1 MSSSTTV
8 FVSGATGYI
17 AQHVV
22 KELLANDYKVI
33 GSVRSESKG
42 EDLKQLV
49 NSKDFRYVVVP
60 DISDIGAFDQA
71 LKDHPEITVFIHA
84 ASPVVFDT
92 TDPKKDVLDPAIE
105 GTKNVLNAINQYGTN
120 VSRLVVTSSVAAVL
134 PGLDFVKDKVYTE
147 DDWNPLTIEVGLND
161 TSKTYFVSKTFA
173 EKAVWEFVK
182 TQKPH
187 FQVSVVNPSIV
198 FGPQAYEIKDKSK
211 LNSLSEILAGIFR
224 LKADDQF
231 PQLAGALVDVRDV
244 AKAHLVGF
252 EKDEAINKRLLLSNE
267 LFTPDLAAHII
278 KKNFPDYQGPS
289 GDLTRSD
296 QIIEN
301 AVSKIDSS
309 RTNKIL
315 GFELISLEE
324 SVIDAYKQ
332 FIGA

>member
-17 AQHVV
+17 AQHIV
-22 KELLANDYKVI
+22 KELLTNGYKVI
-33 GSVRSESKG
+33 GSARSEAKG
-42 EDLKQLV
+42 KDLKDLV
-49 NSKDFRYVVVP
+49 NSENFSYVVIP
-60 DISDIGAFDQA
+60 DISVVGAFDQA
-71 LKDHPEITVFIHA
+71 LKDHPEISVFIHA
-84 ASPVVFDT
+84 ASPVVFYT
-92 TDPKKDVLDPAIE
+92 TDPKKDVIDPAVE
-105 GTKNVLNAINQYGTN
+105 GTKNVLNAIKQHGTN
-120 VSRLVVTSSVAAVL
+120 VSRLVVTSSTAAIL
-134 PGLDFVKDKVYTE
+134 PGLDFVKDKVFTE
-147 DDWNPLTIEVGLND
+147 DDWNPCTIEIGISEP
-161 TSKTYFVSKTFA
+161 SKSYFVSKTFA

-182 TQKPH
+182 TQEPH
-187 FQVSVVNPSIV
+187 FQVSVVNPSFV

-224 LKADDQF
+224 SKADDQF
-231 PQLAGALVDVRDV
+231 PQLAGVLIDVRDV

-267 LFTPDLAAHII
+267 LFTPDLAAHIV
-278 KKNFPDYQGPS
+278 KKNFPDYQGPV

>member
-17 AQHVV
+17 AQHIV
-22 KELLANDYKVI
+22 KELLTNGYKVI
-33 GSVRSESKG
+33 GSARSEAKG
-42 EDLKQLV
+42 KDLKDLV
-49 NSKDFRYVVVP
+49 NSENFSYVVIP
-60 DISDIGAFDQA
+60 DISVVGAFDQA
-71 LKDHPEITVFIHA
+71 LKDHPEISVFIHA
-84 ASPVVFDT
+84 ASPVVFYT
-92 TDPKKDVLDPAIE
+92 TDPKKDVIDPAVE
-105 GTKNVLNAINQYGTN
+105 GTKNVLNAIKQHGTN
-120 VSRLVVTSSVAAVL
+120 VSRLVVTSSTAAIL
-134 PGLDFVKDKVYTE
+134 PGLDFVKDKVFTE
-147 DDWNPLTIEVGLND
+147 DDWNPCTIEIGISEP
-161 TSKTYFVSKTFA
+161 SKSYFVSKTFA

-182 TQKPH
+182 TQEPH
-187 FQVSVVNPSIV
+187 FQVSVVNPSFV

-211 LNSLSEILAGIFR
+211 LNSSSEILAGIFR
-224 LKADDQF
+224 SKADDQF
-231 PQLAGALVDVRDV
+231 PQLAGVSIDVRDV

>member
-17 AQHVV
+17 AQHIV
-22 KELLANDYKVI
+22 KELLTNGYKVI
-33 GSVRSESKG
+33 GSARSEAKG
-42 EDLKQLV
+42 KDLKDLV
-49 NSKDFRYVVVP
+49 NSENFSYVVIP
-60 DISDIGAFDQA
+60 DISVVDAFDQA
-71 LKDHPEITVFIHA
+71 LKDHPEISVFIHA
-84 ASPVVFDT
+84 ASPVVFYT
-92 TDPKKDVLDPAIE
+92 TDPKKDVIDPAVG
-105 GTKNVLNAINQYGTN
+105 GTKNVLNAIKQHGTN
-120 VSRLVVTSSVAAVL
+120 VSRLVVTSSTAAIL
-134 PGLDFVKDKVYTE
+134 PGLDFVKDKVFTE
-147 DDWNPLTIEVGLND
+147 DDWNPCTIEIGISEP
-161 TSKTYFVSKTFA
+161 SKSYFVSKTFA

-182 TQKPH
+182 TQEPH

-224 LKADDQF
+224 SKADDQF
-231 PQLAGALVDVRDV
+231 PQLAGVLIDVRDV

-252 EKDEAINKRLLLSNE
+252 EKDEAINKRLLLANE

>member
-17 AQHVV
+17 AQHIV
-22 KELLANDYKVI
+22 KELLTNGYKVI
-33 GSVRSESKG
+33 GSARSEAKG
-42 EDLKQLV
+42 KDLKDLV
-49 NSKDFRYVVVP
+49 NSENFSYVVIP
-60 DISDIGAFDQA
+60 DISVVGAFDQA
-71 LKDHPEITVFIHA
+71 LKDHPEISVFIHA
-84 ASPVVFDT
+84 ASPVVFYT
-92 TDPKKDVLDPAIE
+92 TDPKKDVIDPAVE
-105 GTKNVLNAINQYGTN
+105 GTKNVLNAIKQHGTN
-120 VSRLVVTSSVAAVL
+120 VSRLVVTSSTAAIL
-134 PGLDFVKDKVYTE
+134 PGLDFVKDKVFTE
-147 DDWNPLTIEVGLND
+147 DDWNPCTIEIGISEP
-161 TSKTYFVSKTFA
+161 SKSYFVSKTFA

-182 TQKPH
+182 TQEPH
-187 FQVSVVNPSIV
+187 FQVSVVNPSFV

-224 LKADDQF
+224 SKADDQF
-231 PQLAGALVDVRDV
+231 PQLAGVLIDVRDV

-252 EKDEAINKRLLLSNE
+252 EKDEAINKRLLLANE